1 MEDAEEVD
9 SAAEEE
15 AEADADDEADDDE
28 PEPEVDD
35 AEDVDERSM
44 VALDRVTEAYAHC

>member
-1 MEDAEEVD
+1 VEDAEEVD